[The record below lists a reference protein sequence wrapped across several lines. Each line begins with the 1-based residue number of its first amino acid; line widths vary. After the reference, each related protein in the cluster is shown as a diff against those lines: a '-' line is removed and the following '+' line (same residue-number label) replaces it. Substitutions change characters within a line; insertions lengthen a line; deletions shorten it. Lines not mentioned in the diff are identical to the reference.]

1 MFKIKK
7 SYEDNSVYIE
17 LKKSFFLS
25 SVYASINNKYIDYI
39 FHDYKA
45 ANGLYNYIYKYKDTS
60 IGINKLK
67 ELAEKLGGIKQP

>member
-17 LKKSFFLS
+17 LKKGFSLS
-25 SVYASINNKYIDYI
+25 SVYAGINNGYIDYM

-45 ANGLYNYIYKYKDTS
+45 AKELYNYIYKYKDTS